1 MAALPASASV
11 RIADDAGSAGGVA
24 SEGGVGSIAASGGAV
39 DGGTGARAAFVAS
52 ANARE
57 AGAVAVAL
65 SESTLGVCG
74 VGSAGVGSA
83 DDVGSADGVA
93 SAEGVG
99 NVSSVGGIAMPG
111 VAVGGGTAPA
121 SAKYVG
127 SVVAPKAALARGIE
141 SADGIRSTRG
151 VESSDGVESAVG
163 VGAPGVA
170 IGSGVAAGAALVVPT
185 TRARIDRG
193 RGGVRGAGGLS
204 HQRVRC
210 WRPEELVLGLK
221 LQKNPFLERVMVAMN
236 NGSHIII
243 TSSEVSSLN
252 LIIIF
257 GSHGN
262 GPTKGTRP
270 SPTPTAAPARPNLNT
285 APFVATE
292 SREGA
297 RARKRTEMETTDDT
311 AVT

>member
-1 MAALPASASV
+1 MLPTAVGAREIDRRRDRRGRGGAARVASV

-24 SEGGVGSIAASGGAV
+24 SKGGVGSTAAPGGAV
-39 DGGTGARAAFVAS
+39 DGGTGARAAFVAP

-74 VGSAGVGSA
+74 VGSAGVRSA
-83 DDVGSADGVA
+83 GDVGSADGVA

-121 SAKYVG
+121 SAKDVG
-127 SVVAPKAALARGIE
+127 SVVAPKAALERGIE
-141 SADGIRSTRG
+141 SAGGIRSTYG

-185 TRARIDRG
+185 TRARNDRG

-204 HQRVRC
+204 QRLITPLS
-210 WRPEELVLGLK
+210 PENLGH
-221 LQKNPFLERVMVAMN
+221 
-236 NGSHIII
+236 S
-243 TSSEVSSLN
+243 
-252 LIIIF
+252 
-257 GSHGN
+257 
-262 GPTKGTRP
+262 P
-270 SPTPTAAPARPNLNT
+270 S
-285 APFVATE
+285 FD
-292 SREGA
+292 
-297 RARKRTEMETTDDT
+297 RTNSFRR
-311 AVT
+311 